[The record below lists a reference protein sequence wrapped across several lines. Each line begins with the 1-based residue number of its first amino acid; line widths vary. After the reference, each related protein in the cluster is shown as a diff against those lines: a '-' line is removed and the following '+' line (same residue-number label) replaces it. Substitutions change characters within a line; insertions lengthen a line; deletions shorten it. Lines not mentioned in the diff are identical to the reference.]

1 LIDRYVLDDVPVVER
16 GLLRE
21 HLAGCQACTA
31 EFAAFSRLLDELAA
45 LPDVMPSSRLDARIY
60 EAAMADRRA
69 RSAEHGLPALWHQIW
84 RGAMRTTGT
93 LVLTVVVVA
102 LLSAAFVQAASGLFN
117 GPLESV
123 GLVPRATSTP
133 VATVRA
139 TATPGPTARP
149 TPAPT
154 AEPTPSPR
162 VIILVVTPS
171 PSATP
176 RPTPSPSATPTA
188 TPTPTIVAVTPTPAP
203 TASPTPTIVAVT
215 PTPAP
220 TASPTPTP
228 TASPSPTPHARRC
241 PPGTVCASPSASP
254 SATPSPSP

>member
-1 LIDRYVLDDVPVVER
+1 MSCERARSLIDRYVLDDVPVVER

-21 HLAGCQACTA
+21 HLADCQACTA
-31 EFAAFSRLLDELAA
+31 EFAAFSWLLDELAA

-60 EAAMADRRA
+60 EAAIADRRV

-133 VATVRA
+133 VAAVRA
-139 TATPGPTARP
+139 TPTPRPTPLAARP

-154 AEPTPSPR
+154 AAPTPTPR
-162 VIILVVTPS
+162 VIILIVTPS

-176 RPTPSPSATPTA
+176 RPTASPSATPTA
-188 TPTPTIVAVTPTPAP
+188 TPAPTSQVVAPTSTPTPAS
-203 TASPTPTIVAVT
+203 TASP
-215 PTPAP
+215 
-220 TASPTPTP
+220 SPRP